1 MSCKGF
7 VVLPAIVVLT
17 LSLAWGVP
25 YPLSPSDPA
34 ISKAITYMENHQ
46 NPDGGFGQLQ
56 ESDLSTTR
64 WVVEALASAGL
75 NPVEITTGG
84 KGPVDYFTSV
94 AASVYRGETTNPLAA
109 RINLLLGLSACGI
122 DARNFTGLDF
132 VQSLLSMQNASTGGF
147 GSGASDTAYSILA
160 LLSAG
165 VPVEDPALQRAEEYL
180 KKTQLPE
187 GGFEYSQG
195 FGPDSNTLS
204 VAIIALKRMQVS
216 DGHLASAIRA
226 LGSFRNSTMG
236 GFFYQSMWGTTPD
249 VSSTSLA
256 VQAIVASGGN
266 PTLAPWGS
274 DGSNPIDYLL
284 TTQNATTGEFYD
296 RFGSLRPTSMA
307 VPALLGRLT
316 PGVAIRESTLTVM
329 VAFVVILAGVSV
341 SRE

>member
-1 MSCKGF
+1 MPGTRF
-7 VVLPAIVVLT
+7 LALGVIVTLT
-17 LSLAWGVP
+17 LSLASGAP
-25 YPLSPSDPA
+25 YPFAPSDPA

-46 NPDGGFGQLQ
+46 NPDGGFGQLR

-75 NPVEITTGG
+75 SPLEVTA
-84 KGPVDYFTSV
+84 KGRSPADYFASV
-94 AASVYRGETTNPLAA
+94 AGTVYRGETSNPLAA

-122 DARNFTGLDF
+122 DPRNFTDF
-132 VQSLLSMQNASTGGF
+132 DLVQSLLSMQNTSTGGF

-165 VPVEDPALQRAEEYL
+165 IPAEDPALQRAREYL
-180 KKTQLPE
+180 EDLQLPD

-204 VAIIALKRMQVS
+204 VAVIALRSMQVS
-216 DGHLASAIRA
+216 DGHVASAVMA
-226 LGSFRNSTMG
+226 LQSFRNSTNG
-236 GFFYQSMWGTTPD
+236 GFFYQPMWGTKPD

-256 VQAIVASGGN
+256 IQAILASGDN
-266 PTLAPWGS
+266 PTAPPWASGRA
-274 DGSNPIDYLL
+274 NPVDYLL

-296 RFGSLRPTSMA
+296 PFGSLRPTAMA

-316 PGVAIRESTLTVM
+316 PGVTIRESILTAMITLVM
-329 VAFVVILAGVSV
+329 LLVGVSV